1 MCYIGYMLDKIC
13 EYQYCDVVYIYIY
26 MRIDASSGCS
36 SCRRRQGNPWDLMM
50 NSRSRGRITSK
61 SVERQ
66 CEYYVYNIYIHT
78 DRLYKI
84 HL

>member
-1 MCYIGYMLDKIC
+1 MLDKIC
-13 EYQYCDVVYIYIY
+13 EYQECDVVCIYIYIY

-50 NSRSRGRITSK
+50 SSRSRGRITSE

-66 CEYYVYNIYIHT
+66 CEYYVYIYNVYMYIQLPF
-78 DRLYKI
+78 RSP
-84 HL
+84 